1 MNNRLLSRLLLAIA
15 LFFVTVAS
23 AVAQDNTIKGF
34 VYEESSG
41 EPMMFTNVYLKGT
54 TLGGST
60 NENGYF
66 NINRIPDGTY
76 TLMITSVGYDSISET
91 FSLSKGQ
98 TISRKYYLK
107 ETSQQLEAVT
117 ITADKIEARTETKTS
132 VITVTPKTITKI
144 PSVGGQADFAQS
156 LQVVPGV
163 VFTGDQGGQLYIR
176 GGSPIQNKVLLD
188 GMVVY
193 NPFHSIGLFSVFD
206 TDIIR
211 NADVYTGGFGAEYS
225 GRISSVMDISTR
237 DGNKKRISGK
247 IGGNTFGAKVM
258 VEGPL
263 KKAKNP
269 DDVTV
274 SFILSAK
281 TSYLEQTSQAL
292 YRPLFGAI
300 MKDMDTVYNYHNSI
314 CDTVLKPRYDTIL
327 PFNFKDFY
335 GKISLNAPNGSKVN
349 FFGYY
354 FDDQV
359 NNYKSLSDFGWQSFG
374 VGSNFLVI
382 PGKAPVMIEGCVAY
396 SSYTSKMVVKETND
410 ERFSTISGFNAGF
423 DFTQFLGK
431 HTLKYGIEMLGYTTN
446 YLTYSVYGHQRIGG
460 EAVNSTELGAYVKY
474 KATLGKFLLE
484 PSFRLQYYPSVSKGG
499 FSPEPRL
506 AVKYNATD
514 WLRIKAAAGMYSQ
527 NFVAATSDR
536 DVVNL
541 FYGFLSC
548 VDNLPSTFDGKEIT
562 SYLQKANHYI
572 LGAEFDVSSNVT
584 VNLEGYWKQFTQLTN
599 INRNKIYA
607 QSQAGVPDLLCKDF
621 TMEKG
626 DAYGC
631 DISLKFEDSH
641 WYLWAVY
648 ALGYVTRTYEKVV
661 DNEIQLAQYAPH
673 FDRRHN
679 INLIL
684 TYTAGA
690 KRQWEFSG
698 RWNFGSGFPFTQVQG
713 FYEYYSFQDGINFD
727 YTTTNGD
734 LGILYGDLNE
744 GRLPTY
750 HRFDIDVKRKFF
762 FTEHIMLEADLS
774 VTNVY
779 NRNNVFYVNIIT
791 SEVARQLPILPSLG
805 LTLSF

>member
-1 MNNRLLSRLLLAIA
+1 MNHRQLSRLFFTT
-15 LFFVTVAS
+15 LFMFLTAYA
-23 AVAQDNTIKGF
+23 AVAQDNSIKGF
-34 VYEESSG
+34 VYEESTG

-54 TLGGST
+54 TFGGST

-66 NINRIPDGTY
+66 NINRIPDGRY
-76 TLMITSVGYDSISET
+76 TLLITSVGYDTISEV
-91 FSLSKGQ
+91 FHLSKGQ
-98 TISRKYYLK
+98 SINRKYYLK
-107 ETSQQLEAVT
+107 ETSQKLETVT

-144 PSVGGQADFAQS
+144 PSVGGQADFAQY

-163 VFTGDQGGQLYIR
+163 IFTGDQGGQLYIR

-188 GMVVY
+188 GMVIY

-225 GRISSVMDISTR
+225 GRISSIMDISTR

-258 VEGPL
+258 LEGPL
-263 KKAKNP
+263 KKAKTP
-269 DDVTV
+269 DEATV

-281 TSYLEQTSQAL
+281 NSYLEQSSKIFYPYASET
-292 YRPLFGAI
+292 G
-300 MKDMDTVYNYHNSI
+300 
-314 CDTVLKPRYDTIL
+314 L
-327 PFNFKDFY
+327 PFNFQDLY
-335 GKISLNAPNGSKVN
+335 GKVSLNAPNGSKVN
-349 FFGYY
+349 FFG
-354 FDDQV
+354 FSFNDQV
-359 NNYKSLSDFGWQSFG
+359 NNYMSLSDFGWNSYG
-374 VGSNFLVI
+374 AGTNFLVI
-382 PGKAPVMIEGCVAY
+382 PGKSPVMIEGNIAY
-396 SSYTSKMVVKETND
+396 SSYTSRMKEADSPDRYSN
-410 ERFSTISGFNAGF
+410 INGFNMGF
-423 DFTQFLGK
+423 DFSQFMGK
-431 HTLKYGIEMLGYTTN
+431 NTLKYGIEMLGYTTD
-446 YLTYSVYGHQRIGG
+446 YQTYSVYGHSKIGDK
-460 EAVNSTELGAYVKY
+460 VNSTEIGVYAKY
-474 KATLGKFLLE
+474 KAVLGKFLLE
-484 PSFRLQYYPSVSKGG
+484 PSFRLQFYASLSDL
-499 FSPEPRL
+499 SPEPRL
-506 AVKYNATD
+506 AVKYNAND
-514 WLRIKAAAGMYSQ
+514 WLRLKAAAGMYSQ

-541 FYGFLSC
+541 FYGFLSGI
-548 VDNLPSTFDGKEIT
+548 DNLPATYDGKPIN
-562 SYLQKANHYI
+562 SYLQKANHFI
-572 LGAEFDVSSNVT
+572 LGAEFDIAKNAT
-584 VNLEGYWKQFTQLTN
+584 VNLEGYWKDFVQLTN

-607 QSQAGVPDLLCKDF
+607 DGSSDIPDLLKKDF
-621 TMEKG
+621 TKETG
-626 DAYGC
+626 DAYGF
-631 DISLKFEDSH
+631 DVSLKYEDQH

-648 ALGYVTRTYEKVV
+648 ALGFVTREYEKAVEGGV
-661 DNEIQLAQYAPH
+661 ELTQYAPH

-727 YTTTNGD
+727 YTTTNGE
-734 LGILYGDLNE
+734 LGVLFGELNG

-750 HRFDIDVKRKFF
+750 HRFDFDVKRKFF
-762 FTEHIMLEADLS
+762 FTENIMLEADLS

-779 NRNNVFYVNIIT
+779 NRNNVFYVNLIT
-791 SEVARQLPILPSLG
+791 SDVARQLPILPTLG